1 MSKVLSEVRSN
12 GAHKHVFPDGNEI
25 EAAEDSEYRP
35 DGMETVSDALR
46 LKAVTQHKTVELPD
60 LVERAQRQVQDHLKS
75 AEQDAATYLDRISL
89 IDAEIEKSE
98 NDKIQAEDQVR
109 YWQAVQENTVHVIEV
124 LRQRRAGPQAALDAL
139 RKNGIH

>member
-1 MSKVLSEVRSN
+1 MSKILTEVRSN
-12 GAHKHVFPDGNEI
+12 GAHKHAFPDGNEI
-25 EAAEDSEYRP
+25 ETVEDMDYRSES
-35 DGMETVSDALR
+35 METVSDGLK

-98 NDKIQAEDQVR
+98 NDKEQAEDQVR

-124 LRQRRAGPQAALDAL
+124 LKQRRAGPQAALDAL